1 MSDDSSHDNTQQAS
15 VVTLSLDWPCTN
27 PICKVI
33 TVHSRDFQITMS
45 EKTYNALCLHRG
57 NSHKADCW
65 IASVIAEVDTLHNVA
80 IEGYIR
86 IMMRV
91 IFNDDNVSFVR

>member
-1 MSDDSSHDNTQQAS
+1 LSGESDHGNAQQESVAS
-15 VVTLSLDWPCTN
+15 LSIDLPPIN
-27 PICKVI
+27 PIYKVI
-33 TVHSRDFQITMS
+33 TVHSRDFQIIMS
-45 EKTYNALCLHRG
+45 KETYNALCLHRG

-86 IMMRV
+86 TMMRV
-91 IFNDDNVSFVR
+91 IFNDDNGSLVR